1 MEDIHH
7 SQSVDS
13 LSLVGFC
20 NVNFKW
26 KQYPEHRDGLKFM
39 VGSSLNLVIN
49 SFGWGRK
56 SRSLTRRF
64 LSADNVFKATRVSDG
79 FFWPCPVT
87 AAASMPA
94 WRAPIVPGLRSGW
107 PNERNASFYLSTRR
121 YSSLSY
127 FCTYIQQAGRASCHM
142 TFLIYKRRTD
152 KVRGI
157 NNPQVVGIAYVSK
170 YVRMPRCWK
179 IADEP

>member
-1 MEDIHH
+1 MSEFFINWKWTSVKSTVAPQRETVESFVYFRVITAPFQQVLNVTASNYPKMEDIHH

-64 LSADNVFKATRVSDG
+64 LSADNVFKATRVSDV
-79 FFWPCPVT
+79 FFLAVSGNGRSSID
-87 AAASMPA
+87 ARIA
-94 WRAPIVPGLRSGW
+94 RANCARPPFRLA
-107 PNERNASFYLSTRR
+107 ERTECFFLSIYPTL
-121 YSSLSY
+121 YSSL
-127 FCTYIQQAGRASCHM
+127 
-142 TFLIYKRRTD
+142 
-152 KVRGI
+152 
-157 NNPQVVGIAYVSK
+157 
-170 YVRMPRCWK
+170 
-179 IADEP
+179 